1 MLIVNP
7 NATSTTPATRD
18 LLAHALESRTQLIV
32 AHTQHRGHAAE
43 LAQWAT
49 DAEMDLI
56 VVHGGDGTVN
66 ETVNG
71 FLPLPEPG
79 TSALPEPGT
88 SALPEPGTSAL
99 PQPGASASDPVGAAE
114 SAAARRA
121 GSWIPRLGVI
131 PGGSANVFARSLGIE
146 ADPVAAT
153 NQLIDLLSL
162 DGGDAHA
169 GDRRIGLMVADGRW
183 CAFSAGV
190 GLDADVCEA
199 IDRSRAAG
207 HAATPARYLRTTVR
221 QFFRAKRREPAITV
235 RVPGH
240 DPVPGVHYA
249 FVTNTSPWTYLDSTP
264 VRTNPGTTFE
274 RGLGVFAM
282 RTMGVLPTLS
292 VARQLLASDG
302 DPKARNLFRVDDVS
316 SVRIEADDEVGLQ
329 IDGDFIGRRN
339 VVDFTSVPEVLE
351 VVAPKPDSA
360 RHN

>member
-1 MLIVNP
+1 MRTLLIVNP

-71 FLPLPEPG
+71 FLPLPKQA
-79 TSALPEPGT
+79 TSGPD
-88 SALPEPGTSAL
+88 SA
-99 PQPGASASDPVGAAE
+99 GAAE
-114 SAAARRA
+114 SAAVQRS
-121 GSWIPRLGVI
+121 GTWIPRLGVI

-162 DGGDAHA
+162 DDGEAHA

-235 RVPGH
+235 RVPGRE
-240 DPVPGVHYA
+240 PVPGVHYA
-249 FVTNTSPWTYLDSTP
+249 FVTNTSPWTYLDNTP

-282 RTMGVLPTLS
+282 RTMRVLPTLS

-302 DPKARNLFRVDDVS
+302 DPKARNLFRVDDIS

-351 VVAPKPDSA
+351 VVAPKPESS